1 MIRYALRC
9 ECGHSFESW
18 FQSSTAYESQH
29 KRHLVTCPACDSAK
43 VEKAIMAPRLASKST
58 NAASAPEPAT
68 PPDNPAAASPLV
80 MAPQERELAA
90 KLRELRE
97 HVEKNAEN
105 VGRQFPQE
113 ARKIHYGD
121 SEHRAIYGQAT
132 AEETRSLID
141 EGVEVMPLP
150 LLPDERN

>member
-1 MIRYALRC
+1 MIRYTLRC

-18 FQSSTAYESQH
+18 FQSSNAYESQR
-29 KRHLVTCPACDSAK
+29 KRRLVTCPACDSAK

-58 NAASAPEPAT
+58 QAVSIPEPAIA
-68 PPDNPAAASPLV
+68 PDVPAAASPLA
-80 MAPQERELAA
+80 MAPEAQEIAT
-90 KLRELRE
+90 KLRELRA

-105 VGRQFPQE
+105 VGRQFPNE

-141 EGVEVMPLP
+141 EGVEVLPLP

>member
-1 MIRYALRC
+1 MIRYTLRC

-18 FQSSTAYESQH
+18 FQSSSAYDSQH

-58 NAASAPEPAT
+58 KAAPASEPAT
-68 PPDNPAAASPLV
+68 APDNSLAASPLA
-80 MAPQERELAA
+80 MAPEAQELAA

-105 VGRQFPQE
+105 VGRQFPHE

-150 LLPDERN
+150 LLPDEHN

>member
-1 MIRYALRC
+1 MHADTLWTI
-9 ECGHSFESW
+9 GHSTRPWDEFVGLLQE
-18 FQSSTAYESQH
+18 A
-29 KRHLVTCPACDSAK
+29 
-43 VEKAIMAPRLASKST
+43 AIECVVDVRRFAGSRRNPQYSPLAMAPEA
-58 NAASAPEPAT
+58 
-68 PPDNPAAASPLV
+68 
-80 MAPQERELAA
+80 QELAA

-105 VGRQFPQE
+105 VGRQFPHE

>member
-43 VEKAIMAPRLASKST
+43 VEKAIMAPSLSAKGT
-58 NAASAPEPAT
+58 KAAPEPAT

-132 AEETRSLID
+132 AEETHSLID

>member
-1 MIRYALRC
+1 MIRYTLRC

-18 FQSSTAYESQH
+18 FQSSAAYDSQH
-29 KRHLVTCPACDSAK
+29 KRHLVTCPACDSIK

-58 NAASAPEPAT
+58 KTASASEPAT
-68 PPDNPAAASPLV
+68 ASDVSAVASPLA
-80 MAPQERELAA
+80 MAPEAQELAA

-105 VGRQFPQE
+105 VGRQFPNE

>member
-9 ECGHSFESW
+9 ECGHTFESW
-18 FQSSTAYESQH
+18 FQSSSAYETQH
-29 KRHLVTCPACDSAK
+29 RRHLVTCPACDSAK

-58 NAASAPEPAT
+58 KTASTPVPAT
-68 PPDNPAAASPLV
+68 SPEVPATASPLA
-80 MAPQERELAA
+80 MAPEAQGLVT

-105 VGRQFPQE
+105 VGRRFPNE

-132 AEETRSLID
+132 AEETRSLLD

>member
-9 ECGHSFESW
+9 ECGHTFESW
-18 FQSSTAYESQH
+18 FQSSQAYESQH

-43 VEKAIMAPRLASKST
+43 VEKAIMAPRLASKSKKT
-58 NAASAPEPAT
+58 APEPAAT
-68 PPDNPAAASPLV
+68 PDAPAATSPLA
-80 MAPQERELAA
+80 MAPEAQELVT

-105 VGRQFPQE
+105 VGRQFPRE
-113 ARKIHYGD
+113 ARRIHYGD

-132 AEETRSLID
+132 AEETRSLLE
-141 EGVEVMPLP
+141 EGVEVIPLP

>member
-1 MIRYALRC
+1 MIRYTLRC
-9 ECGHSFESW
+9 ECGHTFESW
-18 FQSSTAYESQH
+18 FQSSAAYDSQH

-58 NAASAPEPAT
+58 KAT
-68 PPDNPAAASPLV
+68 PAPGHAATSDNSVAASPLA
-80 MAPQERELAA
+80 MAPEAQELAA

-105 VGRQFPQE
+105 VGRQFPHE